1 MEPRAPSGR
10 PPRAEGPGRR
20 VLYVDDELPMVMLV
34 TAQLQAT
41 GNSVRGFTVPE
52 EAIDAFRLDAAAFD
66 LVITDYN
73 MPRMSGLRLTEELC
87 RIRADVPV
95 LVTSGYVTDDMRD
108 AATRAGARA
117 IVYKPNSVEELLAA
131 IESVLTQ
138 G

>member
-1 MEPRAPSGR
+1 MEPPSSTGS
-10 PPRAEGPGRR
+10 PPRAEGRGVR
-20 VLYVDDELPMVMLV
+20 VLYIDDELPMVMLV

-41 GNSVRGFTVPE
+41 GNAVRGFTVPE
-52 EAIDAFRLDAAAFD
+52 EAIAAFRDDPLAFD

-73 MPRMSGLRLTEELC
+73 MPRMSGLLVTEALC

-108 AATRAGARA
+108 AARRAGARA
-117 IVYKPNSVEELLAA
+117 VVYKPNSVEELLAA
-131 IESVLTQ
+131 MASVLTP